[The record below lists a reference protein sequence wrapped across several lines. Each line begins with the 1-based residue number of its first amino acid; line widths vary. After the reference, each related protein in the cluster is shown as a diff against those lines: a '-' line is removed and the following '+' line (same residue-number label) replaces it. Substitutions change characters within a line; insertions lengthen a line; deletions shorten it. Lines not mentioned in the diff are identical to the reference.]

1 MTNPNEPNIQGDHIE
16 LPVNGMSCGGC
27 AQTVQQALF
36 ALDGVIAA
44 RVNHADGKAQIHFE
58 PSRVSVT
65 QLQEAIRKAGYQAG
79 EPIATGNSASGCNGQ
94 TSSGCC
100 CAKK

>member
-1 MTNPNEPNIQGDHIE
+1 MTNSNEPNIHGDHIE

-36 ALDGVIAA
+36 ALNGVIAA
-44 RVNHADGKAQIHFE
+44 RVNHADGKAQIHFDI
-58 PSRVSVT
+58 SRISVP
-65 QLQEAIRKAGYQAG
+65 QIQEAIRKAGYQAG
-79 EPIATGNSASGCNGQ
+79 EPIPSGNAASGCKGQ

-100 CAKK
+100 CAKE

>member
-1 MTNPNEPNIQGDHIE
+1 MNDKRHEIHGDHIE
-16 LPVNGMSCGGC
+16 IPVGGMSCGGC

-44 RVNHADGKAQIHFE
+44 RVNHADAKAQIHFE
-58 PSRVSVT
+58 PSRVSVA
-65 QLQEAIRKAGYQAG
+65 QIQEAIRKAGYQAG
-79 EPIATGNSASGCNGQ
+79 EPITAGNPASGCKGQ
-94 TSSGCC
+94 AASACC